1 MLENTIL
8 FMTILLFVILTTGFV
23 WYMRG
28 RVDNRDYVFY
38 KIRLLFRYAALKLE
52 VGAGYGIMA
61 LESLK
66 KNKQKEEGARH
77 PIINMKENRLRMKE
91 WKLKEIEEEH
101 FSFKQKGM
109 KAARHI

>member
-8 FMTILLFVILTTGFV
+8 FMTILLFVILTAGFV

-38 KIRLLFRYAALKLE
+38 KIGLLFRYVILKLE
-52 VGAGYGIMA
+52 VGAGYGIIA

-66 KNKQKEEGARH
+66 KNKQKEEGTRY
-77 PIINMKENRLRMKE
+77 PSVNMKEKRLRMKE
-91 WKLKEIEEEH
+91 RKLKEIEEEH
-101 FSFKQKGM
+101 FSSKQQGM

>member
-8 FMTILLFVILTTGFV
+8 FMTILLFVMLTAGFI

-28 RVDNRDYVFY
+28 RVDNRNYVFY
-38 KIRLLFRYAALKLE
+38 KIGLLFRYVILKLE

-66 KNKQKEEGARH
+66 KNKQKEEGSRY
-77 PIINMKENRLRMKE
+77 PMVNMRENRIRVKE
-91 WKLKEIEEEH
+91 WKLKEMEAEH